1 MLRLTYKK
9 EEVPMF
15 WWDGTYVFVILGL
28 IICSFATMN
37 VQRVY
42 ARYKRVGNHRGMTAV
57 EMAERLLS
65 QAGLYNVSIEVTDG
79 EMTDHYDPRSR
90 VVRLSRGT
98 YQSNSVAALGIA
110 AHECGHAIQHNLGY
124 APLTLRNM
132 ILPVVNIS
140 SVMYWPIF
148 ILGLIFSFTPL
159 IQAGIIVF
167 LFVLLFQVITLPVE
181 LNASKR
187 ALRYLGD
194 TNTLDR
200 IELKGAKKVLRAA
213 AMTYIAAV
221 AASALQLLRLVV
233 LSNRRD

>member
-1 MLRLTYKK
+1 
-9 EEVPMF
+9 MF

-187 ALRYLGD
+187 ALQYLGD